1 MHRSGTS
8 AITRGLQVLGVD
20 LGESLLPAASG
31 NNEKGFFEDAD
42 IVSLN
47 DRILGQAGRSWSSLE
62 NIPAEVLTGPEYFDL
77 RAEATAMLAAK
88 LHNRE
93 RLGLKDPRLCMLM
106 PFWKCVLDD
115 LGVDVSF
122 VIALRN
128 PLAAARSLRAR
139 DGIVIE
145 KGVALWGQHM
155 LSAARATAGHPRV
168 FVSFDHLMNNAV
180 GELQRI
186 AEKLDLPF
194 PGVDSPEIQDYE
206 TNFLEDSLRHQ
217 LISDRELRR
226 SGRASEIVADLFEKL
241 LAMAAP
247 AAPGRLPNKDLDIED
262 LIHRFA
268 DLPPLFRA
276 IDTLEGALAKAS
288 ANATHQA
295 GLAAEHERIRDIVKQ
310 AHDDAC
316 NQRDAAMAQCEILST
331 EISNLKV
338 QLDQQVARTAEL
350 DRERNATQ
358 KAHDD
363 ACNQRDAAVAQH
375 QTLSAE
381 VSTLKTQLDNQTAA
395 GAELVRIRDTLKQ
408 AHDDA
413 CSQRDAAVAQHQ
425 TLSAEVS
432 TLKAQ
437 LDNQIAVEAELVRIR
452 DTLKQAHDDACSQRD
467 AAVAQHQTLSAEV
480 STLKAQL
487 DNQIAVEAELVR
499 IRDVL
504 KQAHDDACRQRDAAV
519 AQHQTLS
526 AEVSTLKT
534 QLDNQTAAGAEL
546 VRIRD
551 TLKQAHDDACSQRDA
566 AVAQHQT
573 LSAEVSTLKAQ
584 LDNQIAVEAELV
596 RIRDTLKQAHDDA
609 CSQRDAAVAQHQTL
623 SAEVSTLKAQLDN
636 QIAVEA
642 ELVRIRDVL
651 KQAHDDACRQRDAL
665 AAQLEQE
672 SSLVAEITRIRDE
685 VQQAHDEAC
694 IQRDAALAGRS
705 ALSAEI
711 GSLKQQMKQEQEAL
725 ERQAE
730 AIRAERDSAEQDQRA
745 EKSRADRLKVL
756 ADQQAASVHHLQQAL
771 ERAQAESLAY
781 TQSTSWKLTA
791 PLRGLSRILKPGRP
805 PARSLTE
812 ARSPATT
819 STNVWKLAVS
829 NTAAE
834 RPLPPPARR
843 PQIADQRG
851 AAPRGS
857 EWLAVVV
864 HAFYPEI
871 LDEILS
877 RLATSTVPLKL
888 YVTAPT
894 EAVADVA
901 AKLRASDWP
910 FILLNTDN
918 RGRDAAP
925 FIASLSAVRN
935 DNATMVLKLHTKRSP
950 HLPDGDHWRTV
961 LYDQLLL
968 AGGPEQAIRAF
979 AKNPD
984 LGILAPA
991 GHILSTADFMGTNA
1005 GNVRRVSENLG
1016 ISQDMVLKSAFVA
1029 GSMFYARMDI
1039 FAGLDETGFSADQ
1052 FEVERGQID
1061 GTLAHAIERMT
1072 GVLAERRGL
1081 RMAFLNDPAGTP
1093 RPLGLGAFPYV

>member
-1 MHRSGTS
+1 MTTPPLVIASEKPGTGAPGRPKLVIVLGMHRSGTS

-20 LGESLLPAASG
+20 LGESLMPAASG

-62 NIPAEVLTGPEYFDL
+62 SIPAEMLTGPEYFDL
-77 RAEATAMLAAK
+77 RAEATAMLVAK
-88 LHNRE
+88 LRSRE

-115 LGVDVSF
+115 LDVDVSF

-128 PLAAARSLRAR
+128 PLAVARSLRAR

-155 LSAARATAGHPRV
+155 LSAARATAGHQRV

-206 TNFLEDSLRHQ
+206 TNFLEDGLRHQ

-226 SGRASEIVADLFEKL
+226 SGRASEIVADLFEKF
-241 LAMAAP
+241 LAMAEP

-288 ANATHQA
+288 ANAAHQA
-295 GLAAEHERIRDIVKQ
+295 GLAAEHERIRDIVQK

-316 NQRDAAMAQCEILST
+316 NQRDAALAQCEILST

-338 QLDQQVARTAEL
+338 QLDQQVARTAEM
-350 DRERNATQ
+350 DRERNVTQ

-363 ACNQRDAAVAQH
+363 ACNQRDAALAQH

-381 VSTLKTQLDNQTAA
+381 VSA
-395 GAELVRIRDTLKQ
+395 
-408 AHDDA
+408 
-413 CSQRDAAVAQHQ
+413 
-425 TLSAEVS
+425 
-432 TLKAQ
+432 LKAQ
-437 LDNQIAVEAELVRIR
+437 LDHQIAVEAELVRIR
-452 DTLKQAHDDACSQRD
+452 DTLKQAHDDAC
-467 AAVAQHQTLSAEV
+467 T
-480 STLKAQL
+480 
-487 DNQIAVEAELVR
+487 
-499 IRDVL
+499 
-504 KQAHDDACRQRDAAV
+504 
-519 AQHQTLS
+519 
-526 AEVSTLKT
+526 
-534 QLDNQTAAGAEL
+534 
-546 VRIRD
+546 
-551 TLKQAHDDACSQRDA
+551 
-566 AVAQHQT
+566 
-573 LSAEVSTLKAQ
+573 
-584 LDNQIAVEAELV
+584 
-596 RIRDTLKQAHDDA
+596 
-609 CSQRDAAVAQHQTL
+609 
-623 SAEVSTLKAQLDN
+623 
-636 QIAVEA
+636 
-642 ELVRIRDVL
+642 
-651 KQAHDDACRQRDAL
+651 
-665 AAQLEQE
+665 
-672 SSLVAEITRIRDE
+672 
-685 VQQAHDEAC
+685 
-694 IQRDAALAGRS
+694 QRDAALAGYN

-711 GSLKQQMKQEQEAL
+711 GSLKEQMKQEQEAL

-730 AIRAERDSAEQDQRA
+730 AIRAE
-745 EKSRADRLKVL
+745 KSRADRLTVL
-756 ADQQAASVHHLQQAL
+756 ADQQAASVQHLQQAL

-781 TQSTSWKLTA
+781 KRSTSWKLTA
-791 PLRGLSRILKPGRP
+791 PLRGLSRILKPGRTP
-805 PARSLTE
+805 GSSLTE

-819 STNVWKLAVS
+819 SSNVWKLTVS

-843 PQIADQRG
+843 PHIADQHG
-851 AAPRGS
+851 AAPHGS
-857 EWLAVVV
+857 EWLAVAV

-877 RLATSTVPLKL
+877 RLATSSVPLKL
-888 YVTAPT
+888 YVTAPA

-925 FIASLSAVRN
+925 FIASLSAMRN
-935 DNATMVLKLHTKRSP
+935 DNATLILKLHTKRSP
-950 HLPDGDHWRTV
+950 HLPDGNHWRTV

-968 AGGPEQAIRAF
+968 AGGPEQAISAF
-979 AKNPD
+979 AENPD
-984 LGILAPA
+984 LGVLAPA
-991 GHILSTADFMGTNA
+991 GHILSTADFMGTSA
-1005 GNVRRVSENLG
+1005 GNVGRVSENLG

-1039 FAGLDETGFSADQ
+1039 FAGLDETNFPADQ

-1072 GVLAERRGL
+1072 GALAERRGL

>member
-1 MHRSGTS
+1 MIVLGMHRSGTS

-20 LGESLLPAASG
+20 LGESLMPAASG

-62 NIPAEVLTGPEYFDL
+62 SIPAEMLTGPEYFDL
-77 RAEATAMLAAK
+77 RAEATAMLVAK
-88 LHNRE
+88 LRSRQ

-115 LGVDVSF
+115 LDVDVSF

-128 PLAAARSLRAR
+128 PLAVARSLRAR

-155 LSAARATAGHPRV
+155 LSAARATAGHQRV

-206 TNFLEDSLRHQ
+206 TNFLEDGLRHQ

-241 LAMAAP
+241 LAMAEP

-288 ANATHQA
+288 ANAAHQA
-295 GLAAEHERIRDIVKQ
+295 GLAAEHERIRDIVQK

-316 NQRDAAMAQCEILST
+316 NQRDAALAQCEILSA
-331 EISNLKV
+331 EISILKV
-338 QLDQQVARTAEL
+338 QLDQQVARTAEM
-350 DRERNATQ
+350 DRERNVTQ

-363 ACNQRDAAVAQH
+363 ACNQRDAALAQH

-381 VSTLKTQLDNQTAA
+381 VSA
-395 GAELVRIRDTLKQ
+395 
-408 AHDDA
+408 
-413 CSQRDAAVAQHQ
+413 
-425 TLSAEVS
+425 
-432 TLKAQ
+432 LKAQ
-437 LDNQIAVEAELVRIR
+437 LDHQIAVEAELVRIR
-452 DTLKQAHDDACSQRD
+452 DTLKQAHDDAC
-467 AAVAQHQTLSAEV
+467 T
-480 STLKAQL
+480 
-487 DNQIAVEAELVR
+487 
-499 IRDVL
+499 
-504 KQAHDDACRQRDAAV
+504 
-519 AQHQTLS
+519 
-526 AEVSTLKT
+526 
-534 QLDNQTAAGAEL
+534 
-546 VRIRD
+546 
-551 TLKQAHDDACSQRDA
+551 
-566 AVAQHQT
+566 
-573 LSAEVSTLKAQ
+573 
-584 LDNQIAVEAELV
+584 
-596 RIRDTLKQAHDDA
+596 
-609 CSQRDAAVAQHQTL
+609 
-623 SAEVSTLKAQLDN
+623 
-636 QIAVEA
+636 
-642 ELVRIRDVL
+642 
-651 KQAHDDACRQRDAL
+651 QRDAL
-665 AAQLEQE
+665 AAQLKQE
-672 SSLVAEITRIRDE
+672 ASLVAEINRIRDE

-694 IQRDAALAGRS
+694 MQRDAALAGYN
-705 ALSAEI
+705 ALSEEI
-711 GSLKQQMKQEQEAL
+711 GSLKEQMKQEQEAL
-725 ERQAE
+725 ERQAQ
-730 AIRAERDSAEQDQRA
+730 AIRAERDSAEQFQRA
-745 EKSRADRLKVL
+745 EKSRADRLTVL
-756 ADQQAASVHHLQQAL
+756 ADQQAASVQHLQQAL

-781 TQSTSWKLTA
+781 KRSTSWKLTA

-805 PARSLTE
+805 PGRSLPE

-819 STNVWKLAVS
+819 SSKVWKLTVS

-834 RPLPPPARR
+834 SPLPPPARR

-857 EWLAVVV
+857 EWLAVAV

-877 RLATSTVPLKL
+877 RLATSSVPLKL
-888 YVTAPT
+888 YVTAPA

-925 FIASLSAVRN
+925 FIASLSAMRN
-935 DNATMVLKLHTKRSP
+935 DNATLILKLHTKRSP
-950 HLPDGDHWRTV
+950 HLPDGNHWRTV

-968 AGGPEQAIRAF
+968 AGGPEQAISAF
-979 AKNPD
+979 AENPD
-984 LGILAPA
+984 LGVLAPA
-991 GHILSTADFMGTNA
+991 GHILSTAEFMGTNA
-1005 GNVRRVSENLG
+1005 GNVGRVSENLG

-1039 FAGLDETGFSADQ
+1039 FAGLDETNFPADQ

-1072 GVLAERRGL
+1072 GLLAERRGL